1 MTILWDTF
9 GHFDRAKPMAAIK
22 YKKFFD
28 LDAVIKS
35 IGVYLPNF
43 DKKRFLSAF
52 NFAERAHKDQFRKDD
67 KTPYIAH
74 PVETVKILI
83 TLRADEDTLIS
94 ALLHDVPEDTKY
106 ELQEIQNLFGDKIA
120 FLVDGVTKLSKV
132 HYQNNMPERQVE
144 SLKKL
149 LLHSVE
155 DARVVLIKLADRM
168 HNMQTLENIKE
179 PEKRL
184 RIATETLE
192 IYVPLANL
200 LGIRELKSKMEDLCF
215 KQIAPAQYK
224 ELKEKM
230 QHNEKKGEANAE
242 SFITTITEVLKK
254 EGVKDFKIYGRRKN
268 IYSIFKKLSASGK
281 TINDVDDRIAVN
293 VIVNETADC
302 YQVLGAIHTKFVPKT
317 DRFKDYIANP
327 KINGYQSLHTTVF
340 GIGGVL
346 TEIQIRTKKME
357 IFAEYGVASNIA
369 TNIKSSS
376 WGKKILE
383 IEKEDKG
390 SDSFLENLKLDI
402 FQDRIFVFT
411 PKGAPVDLPKDA
423 SVIDF
428 AYGIHTELGHHA
440 SKARINGQ
448 IKPVSTTLKTGDTVE
463 IITSKRVYPE
473 LAWFSFVRTNLAK
486 NKILAYLKKVS
497 KDKKIEEGHR
507 ILQKEF
513 DIAGLGLCT
522 SVNFKKL
529 KNNIELNL
537 GKTVKNL
544 EELFIVI
551 GEGEIKASDIV
562 GLVEGGGKMSIAKGI
577 RINIKISAKN
587 RFGLMR
593 DISEVLYKHAL
604 DMYSLKGWA
613 SRYEVDAYFTAEL
626 LVKDALTISKLF
638 DELEQIEEVLFVH
651 RVSHKGMVLF
661 YVATCLVIAAWIMH
675 PFILRFASETSFR
688 NNYPKLATIML
699 YGGFCLIFFAIFYLA
714 NIVKKYFPI
723 VRNKKLLWVGV
734 FSLPILAIGMLAVE
748 IFVFKLDLSWL
759 VILVEILAIYG
770 YLGLNYSSFKKSIPK
785 T

>member
-1 MTILWDTF
+1 M
-9 GHFDRAKPMAAIK
+9 
-22 YKKFFD
+22 
-28 LDAVIKS
+28 
-35 IGVYLPNF
+35 PNF

-52 NFAERAHKDQFRKDD
+52 NFAEKAHQGQFRKDGE
-67 KTPYIAH
+67 TPYIAH
-74 PVETVKILI
+74 PVETVKILT
-83 TLRADEDTLIS
+83 TLHADEDTLIS
-94 ALLHDVPEDTKY
+94 ALLHDVPEDTQY
-106 ELQEIQNLFGDKIA
+106 ELQEIRALFGDKIA
-120 FLVDGVTKLSKV
+120 FLIDGVTKLSKV
-132 HYQNNMPERQVE
+132 HYQYNMPERQVE

-149 LLHSVE
+149 LLHSAE
-155 DARVVLIKLADRM
+155 DIRVILIKLADRM

-200 LGIRELKSKMEDLCF
+200 LAIRDLKSKLEDLCF
-215 KQIAPAQYK
+215 KHISPVQYK
-224 ELKEKM
+224 ELKERM
-230 QHNEKKGEANAE
+230 QRNEKKREANSE
-242 SFITTITEVLKK
+242 NFITIITEILKK
-254 EGVKDFKIYGRRKN
+254 EGIKDFKVYGRKKN

-281 TINDVDDRIAVN
+281 TMDEADDRIAVN
-293 VIVNETADC
+293 VIVNEIAQC

-340 GIGGVL
+340 GVDGVL
-346 TEIQIRTKKME
+346 TEVQIRTKKME
-357 IFAEYGVASNIA
+357 IFAEYGVTSNIL
-369 TNIKSSS
+369 TNIKGSS
-376 WGKKILE
+376 WGKKILDMG
-383 IEKEDKG
+383 KEDKG

-440 SKARINGQ
+440 DKARVNGQ

-463 IITSKRVYPE
+463 IITSKKVYPE
-473 LAWFSFVRTNLAK
+473 LAWFSFVKTNLAK

-497 KDKKIEEGHR
+497 KEKKIEEGHR

-544 EELFIVI
+544 EELFITI

-562 GLVEGGGKMSIAKGI
+562 SLAGGSGKINMTKGI

-593 DISEVLYKHAL
+593 DVSEILYKYAI

-626 LVKDALTISKLF
+626 LIKDAITISKLF
-638 DELEQIEEVLFVH
+638 DELEQIDEVLFVY
-651 RVSHKGMVLF
+651 RVSHKGLVLF
-661 YVATCLVIAAWIMH
+661 YIATCLVIAAWIMH
-675 PFILRFASETSFR
+675 PFILRFANETSFR
-688 NNYPKLATIML
+688 NNYPELAATML

-723 VRNKKLLWVGV
+723 VRNKRLLWVGV

-748 IFVFKLDLSWL
+748 IFIFKLNLSWL
-759 VILVEILAIYG
+759 VILVEMLAIYG
-770 YLGLNYSSFKKSIPK
+770 YLGLNYGSFKKSIPK